1 MNIKKIIGSKRL
13 QIISL
18 LLGAVVGLVYW
29 KFVGCKSGTC
39 PIKSVWYWTMLWGA
53 VIGYLIGDIT
63 NDIIQKRVKRERE
76 KR

>member
-1 MNIKKIIGSKRL
+1 MNTKKIIGSKRL